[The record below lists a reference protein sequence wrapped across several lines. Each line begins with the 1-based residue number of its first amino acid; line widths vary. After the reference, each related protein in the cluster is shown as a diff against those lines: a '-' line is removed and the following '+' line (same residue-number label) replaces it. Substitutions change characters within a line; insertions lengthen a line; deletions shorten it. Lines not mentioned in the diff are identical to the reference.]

1 MFIELDELNIDN
13 CININEE
20 VKMDSKIDKRI
31 HDLKDAFVKGV
42 IRKNSNGD
50 ILIECNFK
58 GKMQITDSV
67 TLDLIYYDFDINISE
82 NLDDLQENYQDVYEK
97 GQNRLDLKQILWQNI
112 VLEVPISFTICN
124 DADIKGNGW
133 ELIKEDKKSNEV
145 DPRLQELQKLLKGD
159 D

>member
-1 MFIELDELNIDN
+1 MFIELNELNIDN